1 MNFDQVI
8 LSMINDKMLQ
18 NNRISPELHQ
28 NIQRDILLM
37 TTPVSSNTELTE
49 TVDNESDNCYTEKVM
64 WLSYSERSTMDIY
77 TTREVLKNN
86 LTSIFDLNLR
96 VAYYESVSTDKEEH

>member
-1 MNFDQVI
+1 MQLNISSQKGNFLHMAISLFQIRLIEKEITYMNFDQVI

-18 NNRISPELHQ
+18 NKHISLELHQ

-37 TTPVSSNTELTE
+37 TTPVSSNTELSE

-64 WLSYSERSTMDIY
+64 
-77 TTREVLKNN
+77 
-86 LTSIFDLNLR
+86 
-96 VAYYESVSTDKEEH
+96 

>member
-28 NIQRDILLM
+28 NIQRDILRM

-64 WLSYSERSTMDIY
+64 
-77 TTREVLKNN
+77 
-86 LTSIFDLNLR
+86 
-96 VAYYESVSTDKEEH
+96 

>member
-18 NNRISPELHQ
+18 NKHISPELHQ

-49 TVDNESDNCYTEKVM
+49 TVDNESDK
-64 WLSYSERSTMDIY
+64 R
-77 TTREVLKNN
+77 
-86 LTSIFDLNLR
+86 
-96 VAYYESVSTDKEEH
+96 

>member
-18 NNRISPELHQ
+18 NNRISPELLQ

-64 WLSYSERSTMDIY
+64 
-77 TTREVLKNN
+77 
-86 LTSIFDLNLR
+86 
-96 VAYYESVSTDKEEH
+96 

>member
-49 TVDNESDNCYTEKVM
+49 TVDNESDN
-64 WLSYSERSTMDIY
+64 
-77 TTREVLKNN
+77 
-86 LTSIFDLNLR
+86 
-96 VAYYESVSTDKEEH
+96 

>member
-1 MNFDQVI
+1 MLFLLLITSYKITYMNFDQVI

-64 WLSYSERSTMDIY
+64 
-77 TTREVLKNN
+77 
-86 LTSIFDLNLR
+86 
-96 VAYYESVSTDKEEH
+96 